1 MSTVSSKPEHPAYL
15 LAALCVIAI
24 VILTLHGD
32 TIDETI
38 KLLAATS
45 LGVGGGVTISGNG
58 KNGNGGTP
66 PVVP

>member
-1 MSTVSSKPEHPAYL
+1 MSTISSKPEHPAYL

-24 VILTLHGD
+24 VVLTLHGD

-58 KNGNGGTP
+58 KNGAP
-66 PVVP
+66 PAPPAVA